1 MRREASK
8 KQKKR
13 QCGAKGW
20 LNNRKSCGAMFNLL
34 ILLIA

>member
-1 MRREASK
+1 MRKEASK

-20 LNNRKSCGAMFNLL
+20 NKQPKIFA
-34 ILLIA
+34 AQ